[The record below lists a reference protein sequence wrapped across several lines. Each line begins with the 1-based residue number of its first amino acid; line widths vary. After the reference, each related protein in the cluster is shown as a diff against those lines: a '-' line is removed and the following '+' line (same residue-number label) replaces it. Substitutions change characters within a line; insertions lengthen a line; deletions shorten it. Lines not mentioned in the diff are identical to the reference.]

1 MTLEDL
7 RAALAAVPE
16 KVWLDDALARVRADP
31 DTAGPLFARAERK
44 LGREPLFPGSA
55 WAAGRAGR
63 ALLLAELADPERIA
77 TLYRQ
82 GDAAERLAVLA
93 ALPLLDIGDAGVP
106 LLHDALR
113 TNDARLVAA
122 ALGPYAAHL
131 DAATWRQG
139 VVKCVF
145 MGIPLSAVD
154 RLDDRAD
161 RVLAGMLT
169 ALARERAAADRRLP
183 ADAIALLNRLT
194 VPNPTASPPPLTGL
208 RAPSRKQE

>member
-1 MTLEDL
+1 MTLDDL
-7 RAALAAVPE
+7 RAALAAVPG
-16 KVWLDDALARVRADP
+16 KDWLDDALARVRTDP
-31 DTAGPLFARAERK
+31 DAAGPLFARAERK
-44 LGREPLFPGSA
+44 LGRDPLAGGSA
-55 WAAGRAGR
+55 WTAGRAGR
-63 ALLLAELADPERIA
+63 VLLLAELADPQRIV
-77 TLYRQ
+77 TLYQQ

-113 TNDARLVAA
+113 TNDTRLVAA

-145 MGIPLSAVD
+145 MGVPLSAVD

-161 RVLAGMLT
+161 QELAAMLG
-169 ALARERAAADRRLP
+169 ALATERAAAGRRMP
-183 ADAIALLNRLT
+183 DDALALLNRLT
-194 VPNPTASPPPLTGL
+194 VANT
-208 RAPSRKQE
+208 SRKQA